1 MAGPERNKEVKITM
15 KRKGIPRVLGIAL
28 AVCLLFGIMAPAAM
42 ADDSVVFGADG
53 SVTVTV
59 MNPLGEIT
67 PPKNQPLAPRLT
79 ALEGKNIALAY
90 YGKAQNPHAVRA
102 IGELLEKD
110 YHITAT
116 LYNIGNATG
125 AKPQEYYETLAAY
138 DAVVLGVAD
147 CTQSAWWAAYHA
159 MMVEKLGTP
168 TVVLTH
174 PAYEKSLNVGAADN
188 GFTGLRRAVLDAY
201 YYSAGFNQMSA
212 ASTTDFLRS
221 TAFVTK
227 TEQIPDTVYNQV
239 KKALTSPLT
248 ETESNPAGITLRDLY
263 GWKSTDPDPAAVTFT
278 VQASSEEKAALR
290 FNEMSMELGFG
301 DGLPLVMPLP
311 ELVDDMLAATTRD
324 RNDVI
329 GQIMPR
335 GGYITV
341 EKAAINSVMAGARP
355 EYFPVILAAL
365 EAYASSWEDGNLL
378 YHALVSSENYS
389 MMLVVSGPIVEE
401 LNMSGRWGY
410 LGSGNEANNGIGR
423 AFRMCVRN
431 IGVNR
436 TGETDG
442 TARAGRQNDIALTVF
457 GEEDYLLPAGWEG
470 QNELLGFRK
479 DQSTVTLLGYTA
491 SAMYGAYGGVNSSF
505 DPMQVV
511 TNVRN
516 QNSSSLAIATIPRN
530 VADLVR
536 GQNGIANKKQLLDY
550 LLELSSGGKLRSRY
564 LLWPVIVGD
573 PDGAR
578 LYKDSGTLYGVSA
591 FQNRLITGA
600 TLTRAG
606 RDATA
611 PGAPTDFQIT
621 RNGASATLSWAPPA
635 SDGGS
640 PVTGYQVT
648 CTAGAAAGVWNPGG
662 AVSAIAAAISLPAAA
677 TGSEIPTQPGVFPA
691 VTREAAP
698 AWVSVSADARSY
710 TFEGLDPNAEYVF
723 EVRAVNGVTNA
734 VQVIA
739 DGSEYA
745 LDTSG
750 SGRGAWAR

>member
-1 MAGPERNKEVKITM
+1 M
-15 KRKGIPRVLGIAL
+15 KRNRIPRVLGIAL
-28 AVCLLFGIMAPAAM
+28 AVCLLFGIMAPAAL

-67 PPKNQPLAPRLT
+67 PPKNQPLAERLST
-79 ALEGKNIALAY
+79 LEGKNIALAY
-90 YGKAQNPHAVRA
+90 YGKAQSPHGVRA
-102 IGELLEKD
+102 VGELLEKD
-110 YHITAT
+110 FGVTAT

-125 AKPQEYYETLAAY
+125 AKPLEYYETLASY

-147 CTQSAWWAAYHA
+147 CTQSAWWGAYHA

-168 TVVLTH
+168 AVVLVH

-188 GFTGLRRAVLDAY
+188 GITGLRRAVLDGY
-201 YYSAGFNQMSA
+201 YYSVGCHQMST
-212 ASTTDFLRS
+212 ASTTDFLRNV
-221 TAFVTK
+221 AFVTGTK
-227 TEQIPDTVYNQV
+227 QTPESVYDQV

-248 ETESNPAGITLRDLY
+248 AAESSPKAITLRDLY
-263 GWKSTDPDPAAVTFT
+263 GWKSSDPDPAGATFT
-278 VQASSEEKAALR
+278 LKAASEEKAAIR

-311 ELVDDMLAATTRD
+311 ELVEDMLAATTRD

-329 GQIMPR
+329 GRIMPR
-335 GGYITV
+335 GGLITV

-365 EAYASSWEDGNLL
+365 EAYASSWEEGNLL
-378 YHALVSSENYS
+378 YHALTSSENYS

-457 GEEDYLLPAGWEG
+457 GEENYLLPQGWEG

-491 SAMYGAYGGVNSSF
+491 STMYGANGGVNSSF
-505 DPMQVV
+505 DPMQVL

-516 QNSSSLAIATIPRN
+516 QNSNSLAIATIPRN
-530 VADLVR
+530 VADLAR
-536 GQNGIANKKQLLDY
+536 SQNGITGKAKLLDY
-550 LLELSSGGKLRSRY
+550 LTGLSSGGKLRSRY

-573 PDGAR
+573 PDSAR
-578 LYKDSGTLYGVSA
+578 LYKDSGTLYGTGA

-600 TLTRAG
+600 TLTKAG
-606 RDATA
+606 RDATT
-611 PGAPTDFQIT
+611 PGAPTAFQVS
-621 RNGASATLSWAPPA
+621 RNGSGATLTWAPPA

-640 PVTGYQVT
+640 PVTGYQVS
-648 CTAGAAAGVWNPGG
+648 CTAGAAVGVWNPGG
-662 AVSAIAAAISLPAAA
+662 AVSAIAASISLPAAA
-677 TGSEIPTQPGVFPA
+677 TGSEISTRPGNFPA
-691 VTREAAP
+691 VERTAEP
-698 AWVSVSADARSY
+698 AWVSLGADARSY
-710 TFEGLDPNAEYVF
+710 TFEGLDPNREYVF
-723 EVRAVNGVTNA
+723 EVRAVNGVKNA
-734 VQVIA
+734 VQVTA
-739 DGSEYA
+739 SGSDYV
-745 LDTSG
+745 LDTG
-750 SGRGAWAR
+750 ESGRGAWAR